1 MKKPHDPIK
10 EHRMSDCI
18 FCKIVAKQIP
28 ASIVYEDDDVL
39 AFKDI
44 HPAAPVHL
52 LLIPKLHIATLS
64 QATAAQ
70 ADVLGKLLALAPKL
84 AAEHGCAV
92 TIDEAGVPHGGF
104 KTLINS
110 GPDGGQ
116 EVYHLHLH
124 VYGGPKPWRAMSI

>member
-1 MKKPHDPIK
+1 M
-10 EHRMSDCI
+10 ENCL
-18 FCKIVAKQIP
+18 FCKIAAKKIP
-28 ASIVYEDDDVL
+28 STIVFEDDDLL

-44 HPAAPVHL
+44 NPAAPVHL
-52 LLIPKLHIATLS
+52 LVIPKIHVATLS
-64 QATAAQ
+64 ECNESHTAL
-70 ADVLGKLLALAPKL
+70 LGKMLALAPKL

-92 TIDEAGVPHGGF
+92 TRDADGSAHGGY

-124 VYGGPKPWRAMSI
+124 MIGGPQPWRGQR

>member
-1 MKKPHDPIK
+1 MDN
-10 EHRMSDCI
+10 CL
-18 FCKIVAKQIP
+18 FCKIAAKQIP
-28 ASIVYEDDDVL
+28 SSIVYEDDELL

-52 LLIPKLHIATLS
+52 LVIPKRHVATLS
-64 QATAAQ
+64 DTDDSHAA
-70 ADVLGKLLALAPKL
+70 VLGRMLALAPKL
-84 AAEHGCAV
+84 AREHGIEVKVDAQ
-92 TIDEAGVPHGGF
+92 GNRSGGY

-124 VYGGPKPWRAMSI
+124 MYGGPRPWRGG

>member
-1 MKKPHDPIK
+1 MDN
-10 EHRMSDCI
+10 CI

-44 HPAAPVHL
+44 NPAAPVHL
-52 LLIPKLHIATLS
+52 LVIPKQHVDTLS
-64 QATAAQ
+64 DCSDEHAA
-70 ADVLGKLLALAPKL
+70 VLGKMLALTPKL
-84 AAEHGCAV
+84 AEQHGVAV
-92 TIDEAGVPHGGF
+92 KVDAGGKRTGGY
-104 KTLINS
+104 KTLINA

-124 VYGGPKPWRAMSI
+124 MYGGPRPWRGLGT